1 MKMLRDESGN
11 ILILTALSSTLL
23 LTFLAFA
30 LDIGNLFYTQRQ
42 LQTMADAAAL
52 AGAQVAGSCATGNSD
67 CGVVTTAATTAL
79 TEGGNPTPTLYT
91 QCGATSGTGLLLTVN
106 NPPCVMGANDPNNA
120 DVHYV
125 EAVVSYTQPTMLA
138 GIFGIHSLVIS
149 ARAEAGKAVPGT
161 GRYGM
166 YTSGLTL
173 NSGGSVTDATGDT
186 TGIYDSG
193 SAMEDSGG
201 TISVGAGNYTVQGA
215 VTNNGATVSPA
226 PTTGPVVTDPY
237 AGLTAPTQPANTS
250 SSCCSPVGGTTT
262 LQPGYY
268 SSGLNFNGSGY
279 TVTLAPG
286 LYYFAS
292 GITLGQVNYTGN
304 GVIIYIAGGQ
314 FNMNSAAQMTLTAP
328 TAAQIAANPSAYS
341 GCTASC
347 ANMLIWQ
354 SATDSDA
361 LNLDSAT
368 GSSWGGAI
376 YLPDAQLTLNG
387 GSYVT
392 AYGPI
397 DAKTV
402 MLDSAISLSTG
413 FGGGGATNGS
423 LLISLAE

>member
-1 MKMLRDESGN
+1 
-11 ILILTALSSTLL
+11 
-23 LTFLAFA
+23 
-30 LDIGNLFYTQRQ
+30 
-42 LQTMADAAAL
+42 
-52 AGAQVAGSCATGNSD
+52 
-67 CGVVTTAATTAL
+67 
-79 TEGGNPTPTLYT
+79 
-91 QCGATSGTGLLLTVN
+91 
-106 NPPCVMGANDPNNA
+106 
-120 DVHYV
+120 
-125 EAVVSYTQPTMLA
+125 MLA

-354 SATDSDA
+354 SATNSNA
-361 LNLDSAT
+361 MILDS
-368 GSSWGGAI
+368 GSSVELGGAI
-376 YLPDAQLTLNG
+376 YVPDAQVTLNG
-387 GSYVT
+387 GAT
-392 AYGPI
+392 AAAYGMVVVQSLMMDSTLTLSCTSMPGGVCPGGGSGGSGS
-397 DAKTV
+397 KTV
-402 MLDSAISLSTG
+402 A
-413 FGGGGATNGS
+413 
-423 LLISLAE
+423 LAE